1 MPSKKPQ
8 ILIRTTEENKKKIEA
23 IAEEQ
28 KRSVSNLME
37 IIIEEYLRKYE
48 ATNEL
53 TKKQKDISKLIDM
66 NSISEWKGEE
76 KCSQERKEKNSWQT

>member
-37 IIIEEYLRKYE
+37 VIIEEYLRKYE
-48 ATNEL
+48 ANNKPVDNL
-53 TKKQKDISKLIDM
+53 TQKQKDLSKLIDM
-66 NSISEWKGEE
+66 NSISE
-76 KCSQERKEKNSWQT
+76 

>member
-37 IIIEEYLRKYE
+37 VIIEEYLRKYE
-48 ATNEL
+48 ANNKPVNEL
-53 TKKQKDISKLIDM
+53 TRRQKELRKLIDM
-66 NSISEWKGEE
+66 KSISD
-76 KCSQERKEKNSWQT
+76 

>member
-8 ILIRTTEENKKKIEA
+8 ILIRTTEENKKKIEE

-48 ATNEL
+48 TTNEFK
-53 TKKQKDISKLIDM
+53 KKQKEIKNLIDM
-66 NSISEWKGEE
+66 KSIS
-76 KCSQERKEKNSWQT
+76 N

>member
-8 ILIRTTEENKKKIEA
+8 ILIRTTEENKRKIEA

-37 IIIEEYLRKYE
+37 VIIEEYLKKYE
-48 ATNEL
+48 AKNKQISNIEKKEKEL
-53 TKKQKDISKLIDM
+53 RELIDM
-66 NSISEWKGEE
+66 KSISE
-76 KCSQERKEKNSWQT
+76 

>member
-8 ILIRTTEENKKKIEA
+8 ILIRTTEENKKKIEE

-48 ATNEL
+48 TTNEF
-53 TKKQKDISKLIDM
+53 KKNKK
-66 NSISEWKGEE
+66 K
-76 KCSQERKEKNSWQT
+76 

>member
-8 ILIRTTEENKKKIEA
+8 ILIRTTEENKRTIEA

-37 IIIEEYLRKYE
+37 VIIEEYLKKYE
-48 ATNEL
+48 AQNKPINNIE
-53 TKKQKDISKLIDM
+53 KKKKSYENL
-66 NSISEWKGEE
+66 
-76 KCSQERKEKNSWQT
+76 

>member
-48 ATNEL
+48 ANNKPTNEL
-53 TKKQKDISKLIDM
+53 TKKQKDISKLIDIK
-66 NSISEWKGEE
+66 SISE
-76 KCSQERKEKNSWQT
+76 

>member
-8 ILIRTTEENKKKIEA
+8 ILIRTTEENKRKIEA

-37 IIIEEYLRKYE
+37 IIIEEYLKKYE
-48 ATNEL
+48 TNNKPVDEL
-53 TKKQKDISKLIDM
+53 NQKQKELQKLIDM
-66 NSISEWKGEE
+66 KSISD
-76 KCSQERKEKNSWQT
+76 

>member
-37 IIIEEYLRKYE
+37 VIIEEYLRKYE
-48 ATNEL
+48 ANNKPVDEL
-53 TKKQKDISKLIDM
+53 TRRKKELRELIEM
-66 NSISEWKGEE
+66 KSISD
-76 KCSQERKEKNSWQT
+76 

>member
-37 IIIEEYLRKYE
+37 VIIEEYLRKYE
-48 ATNEL
+48 ANNKPVNEL
-53 TKKQKDISKLIDM
+53 TRRQKELRELIDM
-66 NSISEWKGEE
+66 KSISD
-76 KCSQERKEKNSWQT
+76 